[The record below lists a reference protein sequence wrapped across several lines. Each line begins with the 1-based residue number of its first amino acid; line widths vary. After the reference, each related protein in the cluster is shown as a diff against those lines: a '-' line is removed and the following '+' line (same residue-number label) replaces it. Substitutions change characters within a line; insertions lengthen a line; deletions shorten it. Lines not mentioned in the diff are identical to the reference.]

1 MEPLTEHQQQRQ
13 LVAATNNQH
22 KLSEI
27 RPLIEPDFRIL
38 SLEDIGCTDELP
50 ETMNTL
56 EGNSMQKASWVFERS
71 HLPCFADDTGLE
83 VDALNGAPGVY
94 SARYAGEQRS
104 NEDNINLLLKELE
117 DKRDRHARFRTI
129 ITLIGKNEYQVF
141 EGIVRGIILHKRSG
155 AGGFGYDPVFQPEG
169 FSKTL
174 AQMSM
179 EEKNSISHRGQA
191 IRKLVEYLKATR
203 K

>member
-1 MEPLTEHQQQRQ
+1 MDRRTTLQ

-50 ETMNTL
+50 ETMSTL
-56 EGNSMQKASWVFERS
+56 EGNSMQKASYVFERFW
-71 HLPCFADDTGLE
+71 LPCFADDTGLE
-83 VDALNGAPGVY
+83 VDALHGAPGVY

-104 NEDNINLLLKELE
+104 SEDNINLLLKELE

-129 ITLIGKNEYQVF
+129 ITLIG
-141 EGIVRGIILHKRSG
+141 
-155 AGGFGYDPVFQPEG
+155 
-169 FSKTL
+169 
-174 AQMSM
+174 
-179 EEKNSISHRGQA
+179 
-191 IRKLVEYLKATR
+191 
-203 K
+203 